1 MIMTGQDAASLQVN
15 RAVARLKAR
24 LLAIVFGTICGLGL
38 FVMTA
43 WLIIKG
49 GANVGEHLRLLRHF
63 FIGYDVTWL
72 GAFIG
77 LAYGAVVGGVI
88 GWAIGI
94 VYNRIAGGRN
104 A

>member
-1 MIMTGQDAASLQVN
+1 MTGQDAASQQVT

-24 LLAIVFGTICGLGL
+24 LLAMVLGTICGLGL

-49 GANVGEHLRLLRHF
+49 GPQVGAHLRLLRHF
-63 FIGYDVTWL
+63 FIGYDVTWP

-77 LAYGAVVGGVI
+77 LVYGAVVGGVI
-88 GWAIGI
+88 GWAIGM
-94 VYNRIAGGRN
+94 VYNRIVSGRT